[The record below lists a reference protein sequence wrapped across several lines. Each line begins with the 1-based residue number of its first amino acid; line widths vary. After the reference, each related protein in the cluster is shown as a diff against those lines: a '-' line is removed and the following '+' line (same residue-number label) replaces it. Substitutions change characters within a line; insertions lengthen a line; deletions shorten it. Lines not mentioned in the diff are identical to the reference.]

1 MCNLKGLNMKIKR
14 DPNSVSSL
22 VEERLEQLEEQKCLA
37 QRKIDIL
44 MNVFDLFKEGKITE
58 EETELITAFDGR
70 YKTQT
75 KPSRMIEIHRILDA
89 N

>member
-14 DPNSVSSL
+14 DPNSISSL
-22 VEERLEQLEEQKCLA
+22 VEERLEELEVQIDLA
-37 QRKIDIL
+37 HRKIDIL
-44 MNVFDLFKEGKITE
+44 INVFDLFKEGKITE

-75 KPSRMIEIHRILDA
+75 RPQRMIEIHRILDA

>member
-1 MCNLKGLNMKIKR
+1 
-14 DPNSVSSL
+14 
-22 VEERLEQLEEQKCLA
+22 
-37 QRKIDIL
+37 
-44 MNVFDLFKEGKITE
+44 MNVFDLFKKGKITE
-58 EETELITAFDGR
+58 EETEMITAFDGR